1 MYHNKVIMKRH
12 IRILSVI
19 FFLTI
24 LVIQSSFA
32 LTNPPAEKSFLVRDP
47 KKSVFHIGLSLGTTS
62 YYGDLANNNLKV
74 PFYYRYGIQVNVER
88 DIFKAT
94 RLCLNFFGGNLYGDE
109 KTDSRTLNFKSSIL
123 APQLGL
129 SFNFLHWAQK
139 GKLSNHFATYLFVG
153 VEALFF
159 STTGDLKNSANET
172 YYYWD
177 DGSIRNLP
185 ETYESQDK
193 ATIIKRDNKY
203 ETNYRNL
210 DIDNVGKVPQF
221 GFAVPLGLSAEFK
234 FNNGIA
240 IRAGAVYHYTFTD
253 YLDNITAKSIGSR
266 KGNAAT
272 DKFLFTHISV
282 CYSLPFYVGRPMCGT
297 ERMNTHITRKKPRK
311 KFK

>member
-1 MYHNKVIMKRH
+1 MKRH
-12 IRILSVI
+12 LRNVFVI

-24 LVIQSSFA
+24 IVIQSSYA
-32 LTNPPAEKSFLVRDP
+32 SLSFP
-47 KKSVFHIGLSLGTTS
+47 NEQSFSIPSSNKPGFHLGFSLGMTS
-62 YYGDLANNNLKV
+62 YFGDLKNNNLKA
-74 PFYYRYGIQVNVER
+74 PFYYRYGIQVNAER

-94 RLCLNFFGGNLYGDE
+94 RLCVNIFEGNILGDE
-109 KTDSRTLNFKSSIL
+109 RYATQNLNFKTTLL
-123 APQLGL
+123 APQVGL
-129 SFNFLHWAQK
+129 SFNFLHWANN
-139 GKLSNHFATYLFVG
+139 GKLRDHFAMYLFVG

-159 STTGDLKNSANET
+159 AATGDLKNTAGQK
-172 YYYWD
+172 YYYWN

-185 ETYESQDK
+185 ETYTDQSN
-193 ATIIKRDNKY
+193 ASIIKRDYKY

-221 GFAVPLGLSAEFK
+221 SFSVPLGLSAEFK

-266 KGNAAT
+266 KGNSAT
-272 DKFLFTHISV
+272 DKFLFTNISV
-282 CYSLPFYVGRPMCGT
+282 FYCLPMYSGRPICGT
-297 ERMNTHITRKKPRK
+297 EKMNTHITRKKPRK